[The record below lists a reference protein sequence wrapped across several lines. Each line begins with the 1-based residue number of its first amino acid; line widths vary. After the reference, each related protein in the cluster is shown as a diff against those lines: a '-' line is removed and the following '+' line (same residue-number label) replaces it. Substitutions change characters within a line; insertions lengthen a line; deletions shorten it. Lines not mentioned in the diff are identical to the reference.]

1 VYVCV
6 PARWIYIICAQG
18 RSSSAIQVYGASMP
32 MYTFLPKDVS
42 PELCTRTRTH
52 KHVFFSSISQPLLP
66 NHSSLRHT
74 ISKLTQKTH
83 SVRVCMCVH
92 VCVYVCACAYA
103 SVCVRGFMC
112 VHVCVCGGGVCA
124 CVGVCV
130 CAGICVT
137 A

>member
-92 VCVYVCACAYA
+92 VCVYVCAC
-103 SVCVRGFMC
+103 VCVR
-112 VHVCVCGGGVCA
+112 VCMRTQQFLRYPSLTSSPVRTLSPPAFKRVL
-124 CVGVCV
+124 
-130 CAGICVT
+130 
-137 A
+137 